1 MADRSHLRRASLT
14 ATALIAAGLLSA
26 CTPPALLTAGAVA
39 GVWIDT
45 YCKGVSAEVKQGLR
59 NAASN
64 GKQLLCDESSAK

>member
-1 MADRSHLRRASLT
+1 MADRSRLRRASLT
-14 ATALIAAGLLSA
+14 ATAVIAAGILSA

-39 GVWIDT
+39 GMWIDA